1 MEGYIGVW
9 RYAILEL
16 TAINDDES
24 NDRVGSPGVAEML
37 RWEGFVEKV
46 GFEHGVKESR
56 SDG

>member
-46 GFEHGVKESR
+46 GFEHGVKE
-56 SDG
+56 